1 MQSKKK
7 LLKVP
12 KVIEISRI
20 DRHTYS
26 DFVVQLSVELYL
38 FTHCGFKKIS
48 GLIRYLNDVFGLE
61 LDRIPCAN
69 SIENWVKKM
78 GYSIYHQTPKEFKE
92 KEYAEIMDESMMLG
106 SEKMLLTLGVEAEKK
121 SDKALQHHEIKV
133 LDISVAE
140 KWNSETVKMKFPE
153 MEKKTG
159 HPPLYVISD
168 NDSKLCKSIRET
180 GYIQIRDTGHT
191 MAKFIEQVYG
201 KDEDYK
207 LYSKQ
212 LSEVKIREVMRS
224 SSYLLPPR
232 QRTMARFMNLSP
244 VLKWSRQIDKK
255 FSELSDEEAENF
267 KFVKQHIV
275 LIEELEQIFNCVN
288 SILKQAKNQGFSKK
302 NINKYIREIQ
312 HNLTHDG
319 ARVKQVKLSLCN
331 YLREEKEKIPAIKN
345 TWHCSSD
352 IIESLF
358 GAYKFRKSTNLLNGI
373 TSYVLVIPLM
383 AAVGHEPKSSSLDF
397 KGKLESVF
405 MQDLSV
411 WKENNLTENLTV
423 KRRKKLAS

>member
-1 MQSKKK
+1 M
-7 LLKVP
+7 KVP
-12 KVIEISRI
+12 KAIEIKRI

-26 DFVVQLSVELYL
+26 DFVVQLAIELYL

-48 GLIRYLNDVFGLE
+48 GLIRYLNDFFGLE
-61 LDRIPCAN
+61 LERIPCAN
-69 SIENWVKKM
+69 SIENWVKKT

-92 KEYAEIMDESMMLG
+92 KEYAEIIDESMMLG

-121 SDKALQHHEIKV
+121 SNKALQHNEIKV

-140 KWNSETVKMKFPE
+140 RWNSDTVKMRLAE
-153 MEKKTG
+153 TEKKIG
-159 HPPLYVISD
+159 HQPLYLISD

-180 GYIQIRDTGHT
+180 GYIQIRDIGHT

-212 LSEVKIREVMRS
+212 LAEVKIREVMRP

-244 VLKWSRQIDKK
+244 VLKWSRQIDKN

-267 KFVKQHIV
+267 KFVKQHIL

-288 SILKQAKNQGFSKK
+288 SILKQAKNNGFSKK
-302 NINKYIREIQ
+302 NINKYINEIQ
-312 HNLTHDG
+312 NNLTHNG
-319 ARVKQVKLSLCN
+319 TRVKQVKRFLCN
-331 YLREEKEKIPAIKN
+331 YLKEEKEKIPTIKN

-358 GAYKFRKSTNLLNGI
+358 GAYKFRKSPNLLNGI
-373 TSYVLVIPLM
+373 TPYVLVIPLM
-383 AAVGHEPKSSSLDF
+383 AAVGHEPKSSNLDF
-397 KGKLESVF
+397 KGNLESVF
-405 MQDLSV
+405 MQDLFV
-411 WKENNLTENLTV
+411 WKENKLTENLTI